1 MGLASKSCSNRAIPP
16 TKLLVDM
23 TSLMSQCCLHD
34 GGEKIMG
41 DISMNILVTG
51 ASGLIG
57 TALVASL
64 TSGGHEVTRLVRR
77 QPTAGEKAAR
87 WDPMAGTIEASA
99 IEGVDAVVHLAG
111 ENIAERWT
119 PAKKANIRDSRVKGT
134 QLLCE
139 TLARLSSPPKI
150 LVSASAIGYY
160 GDRGE
165 AILTDDSP
173 PGRGFLSEVCRAWE
187 AATEPARQ
195 QGIRVVQLRMG
206 VVLSAAG
213 GALAKILPPFRL
225 GLGGVLGSGRQYMSW
240 IALDDVVGAIQH
252 VIITEALQGPTNAA
266 APRAVTNQ
274 EFTKTLGKVL
284 GRPTVF
290 PLPAFAARL
299 MFGEMADELLLASAR
314 IQPIKLLASGYQ
326 FRYPELEDA
335 LRHLLSR

>member
-1 MGLASKSCSNRAIPP
+1 
-16 TKLLVDM
+16 
-23 TSLMSQCCLHD
+23 
-34 GGEKIMG
+34 
-41 DISMNILVTG
+41 MNILVTG

-57 TALVASL
+57 TALVSSL
-64 TSGGHEVTRLVRR
+64 TSSGHEVTRLVRG
-77 QPTAGEKAAR
+77 QPTSGGKAAQ
-87 WDPMAGTIEASA
+87 WDPVAGSIDAGA
-99 IEGVDAVVHLAG
+99 LEGVDAVVHLAG

-119 PAKKANIRDSRVKGT
+119 AAKKTRIRDSRVKGT

-139 TLARLSSPPKI
+139 TLTRLSSPPKV

-165 AILTDDSP
+165 ETLTDDSP
-173 PGRGFLSEVCRAWE
+173 PGRGFLPEVCRAWE

-195 QGIRVVQLRMG
+195 QGLRVVQLRLG
-206 VVLSAAG
+206 VVLSVAG
-213 GALAKILPPFRL
+213 GALAKMLPPFRL

-240 IALDDVVGAIQH
+240 IALDDVVGTLQH
-252 VIITEALQGPTNAA
+252 AVVTDALQGPTNAV

-284 GRPTVF
+284 GRPTAM

-314 IQPIKLLASGYQ
+314 VQPTKLLASGYQ
-326 FRYPELEDA
+326 FRYPELAEA
-335 LRHLLSR
+335 LRHLLAR

>member
-1 MGLASKSCSNRAIPP
+1 
-16 TKLLVDM
+16 
-23 TSLMSQCCLHD
+23 
-34 GGEKIMG
+34 
-41 DISMNILVTG
+41 MNILVTG

-57 TALVASL
+57 TALVSSLAS
-64 TSGGHEVTRLVRR
+64 SGHEVTRLVRG
-77 QPTAGEKAAR
+77 QPASGEKTAR
-87 WDPMAGTIEASA
+87 WDPMAGTIDARA
-99 IEGVDAVVHLAG
+99 VEGVEAVVHLAG

-119 PAKKANIRDSRVKGT
+119 PVKKANIRDSRVKGT
-134 QLLCE
+134 QFLCE
-139 TLARLSSPPKI
+139 TLTRLSSPPKV

-173 PGRGFLSEVCRAWE
+173 PGRGFLAEVCRAWE
-187 AATEPARQ
+187 AATEPALQ
-195 QGIRVVQLRMG
+195 HGLRVVQLRMG
-206 VVLSAAG
+206 VVLSTAG
-213 GALAKILPPFRL
+213 GALAKMLPPFRL
-225 GLGGVLGSGRQYMSW
+225 GLGGVLGGGRQYMSW

-252 VIITEALQGPTNAA
+252 VIVTDTLQGPTNAV

-284 GRPTVF
+284 GRPTAI

-326 FRYPELEDA
+326 FRYPELEEA
-335 LRHLLSR
+335 LQHLLAR

>member
-1 MGLASKSCSNRAIPP
+1 
-16 TKLLVDM
+16 
-23 TSLMSQCCLHD
+23 
-34 GGEKIMG
+34 
-41 DISMNILVTG
+41 MNILVTG
-51 ASGLIG
+51 AGGLIG
-57 TALVASL
+57 TALVSSLIAS
-64 TSGGHEVTRLVRR
+64 GHEVTRLVRG
-77 QPTAGEKAAR
+77 QPKPGEKAAH
-87 WDPMAGTIEASA
+87 WDPMAGSIDASA
-99 IEGVDAVVHLAG
+99 LEGVDAVVHLAG

-119 PAKKANIRDSRVKGT
+119 AAKKARIRDSRVRGT

-139 TLARLSSPPKI
+139 TLTRLSSPPKV

-165 AILTDDSP
+165 ETLTDDSP

-195 QGIRVVQLRMG
+195 QGIRVVPLRLG
-206 VVLSAAG
+206 VVLSTAG

-252 VIITEALQGPTNAA
+252 AIVTDALQGPSNAV
-266 APRAVTNQ
+266 APRAITNQ

-284 GRPTVF
+284 GRPTAI

-314 IQPIKLLASGYQ
+314 VQPTKLLASGYR
-326 FRYPELEDA
+326 FRYPELEEA
-335 LRHLLSR
+335 LQQLLAS

>member
-1 MGLASKSCSNRAIPP
+1 
-16 TKLLVDM
+16 
-23 TSLMSQCCLHD
+23 
-34 GGEKIMG
+34 
-41 DISMNILVTG
+41 MNILVTG

-57 TALVASL
+57 SALVASL
-64 TSGGHEVTRLVRR
+64 TSTGHGVTRLVRS
-77 QPTAGEKAAR
+77 QPNSEGKTAR
-87 WDPMAGTIEASA
+87 WDPMAGTIDASA
-99 IEGVDAVVHLAG
+99 FEGVDAVVHLAG

-119 PAKKANIRDSRVKGT
+119 SAKKRRIRDSRVKGT
-134 QLLCE
+134 QVLCE
-139 TLARLSSPPKI
+139 ALARLASPPKV

-165 AILTDDSP
+165 AILTDDSA
-173 PGRGFLSEVCRAWE
+173 PGNGFLSEVCRAWE

-195 QGIRVVQLRMG
+195 QGIRTVPLRFG

-252 VIITEALQGPTNAA
+252 AIVTDSLQGPTNAV
-266 APRAVTNQ
+266 APQAVTNQ

-284 GRPTVF
+284 GRPTAV

-314 IQPIKLLASGYQ
+314 VQPVKLQASGYRH
-326 FRYPELEDA
+326 RYPELEGA
-335 LRHLLSR
+335 LRHVLAR

>member
-1 MGLASKSCSNRAIPP
+1 
-16 TKLLVDM
+16 
-23 TSLMSQCCLHD
+23 
-34 GGEKIMG
+34 
-41 DISMNILVTG
+41 MNILVTG
-51 ASGLIG
+51 AGGLIG
-57 TALVASL
+57 TALVSSLIAS
-64 TSGGHEVTRLVRR
+64 GHEVTRLVRG
-77 QPTAGEKAAR
+77 QPKPGEKAAH
-87 WDPMAGTIEASA
+87 WDPMAGSIDASA
-99 IEGVDAVVHLAG
+99 LEGVDAVVHLAG

-119 PAKKANIRDSRVKGT
+119 AAKKARIRDSRVRGT

-139 TLARLSSPPKI
+139 TLTRLSSPPKV

-165 AILTDDSP
+165 ETLTDDSP

-195 QGIRVVQLRMG
+195 QGIRVVPLRLG
-206 VVLSAAG
+206 VVLSTAG

-252 VIITEALQGPTNAA
+252 AIVTDALQGPSNAV
-266 APRAVTNQ
+266 APRAITNQ

-284 GRPTVF
+284 GRPTAI

-314 IQPIKLLASGYQ
+314 VQPTKLLASGYR
-326 FRYPELEDA
+326 FRYPELEEA
-335 LRHLLSR
+335 LQQLLAR

>member
-1 MGLASKSCSNRAIPP
+1 
-16 TKLLVDM
+16 
-23 TSLMSQCCLHD
+23 
-34 GGEKIMG
+34 
-41 DISMNILVTG
+41 MNILVTG

-57 TALVASL
+57 TALVSSL
-64 TSGGHEVTRLVRR
+64 AFSGHEVTRLARG
-77 QPTAGEKAAR
+77 QPTSEEKIAR
-87 WDPMAGTIEASA
+87 WDPMAGTIDARA
-99 IEGVDAVVHLAG
+99 VEGVEAVVHLAG

-119 PAKKANIRDSRVKGT
+119 AAKKARIRDSRVKGT

-139 TLARLSSPPKI
+139 TLARLSSPPKV

-173 PGRGFLSEVCRAWE
+173 PGRGFLAEVCQAWE

-195 QGIRVVQLRMG
+195 HGIRVVQLRMG

-213 GALAKILPPFRL
+213 GALAKMLPPFRL
-225 GLGGVLGSGRQYMSW
+225 GLGGVLGSGQQYMSW
-240 IALDDVVGAIQH
+240 IALDDVVGVIQH
-252 VIITEALQGPTNAA
+252 AIVTDTLQGPTNAVA
-266 APRAVTNQ
+266 ARAVTNQ
-274 EFTKTLGKVL
+274 EFTKVLGKVL
-284 GRPTVF
+284 GRPTAI

-326 FRYPELEDA
+326 FRYPELEEA
-335 LRHLLSR
+335 LQHLLAR